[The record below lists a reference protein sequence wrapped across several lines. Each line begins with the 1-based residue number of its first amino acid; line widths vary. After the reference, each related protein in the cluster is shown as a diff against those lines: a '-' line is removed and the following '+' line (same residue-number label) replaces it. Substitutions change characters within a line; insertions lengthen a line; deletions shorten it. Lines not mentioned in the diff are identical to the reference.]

1 MESIIDKYTDP
12 TAPGSFTAISGFLN
26 NNKKINKLEGT
37 KELGKLDSV
46 TLHEPKKLKFQ
57 RCKVQVAGIDAQWQI
72 DLIDCHDIAG
82 SNYGNKYIFTCI
94 DVFSKHAW
102 AKPIKNKEAKSCLDA
117 FKAILNE
124 SKRKPN
130 HLYLDNGKFLV
141 VLISSALINIFNF

>member
-12 TAPGSFTAISGFLN
+12 SAPGSFSAISGFLK
-26 NNKKINKLEGT
+26 NNKKISKLEGI

-82 SNYGNKYIFTCI
+82 SNYGIKYIFTCI

-117 FKAILNE
+117 FKAILSE

-141 VLISSALINIFNF
+141 VLISSSLINIFNF